1 VSEVGER
8 VRVQSTKVG
17 QADRDGVVT
26 GVAGR
31 LLTVKWAT
39 GEESTFVPGPGSMRV
54 IGKVRKASGKKT
66 TAPAK
71 TARSAPKKD
80 AKKSGRQADR

>member
-1 VSEVGER
+1 MPEVGDR
-8 VRVQSTKVG
+8 VVVESRKIG
-17 QADRDGVVT
+17 QAERDGVVT

-54 IGKVRKASGKKT
+54 VGKMREATGKKAG
-66 TAPAK
+66 APAK
-71 TARSAPKKD
+71 TAKSAPTGKKT
-80 AKKSGRQADR
+80 AKKSTR